1 MAATTSMKTRQAKW
15 GWWRAVGLFLT
26 ACISLFVIGFGL
38 FLRSALRAPDLP
50 PISDGIVALTG
61 GNGRVET
68 SLSLLKQGRG
78 RLLLV
83 SGVDPK
89 VTLQELAPDLPA
101 GLSERITLGREATS
115 TAGNA
120 TETKHWVKA
129 NKLHSLIIVTA
140 GYHMWR
146 AEVEIGRM
154 LPGVRLSP
162 YTVQPPAMKRPFT
175 RGTWNLLLREYG
187 KFLLACIGPV
197 KAFRH
202 TVDAT

>member
-1 MAATTSMKTRQAKW
+1 MAATAAMKEKRPGH
-15 GWWRAVGLFLT
+15 GWWRAAGLFLT
-26 ACISLFVIGFGL
+26 ASLSLVVIGFGL
-38 FLRSALRAPDLP
+38 FLRSALHTPDLP
-50 PISDGIVALTG
+50 PVSDGIVVLTG

-68 SLSLLKQGRG
+68 SLSLLEQERG

-89 VTLQELAPDLPA
+89 VTLQELAPNLPA
-101 GLSERITLGREATS
+101 TLTGRITLGREATS

-129 NKLHSLIIVTA
+129 NRLHSLIIVTA

-146 AEVEIGRM
+146 AELEIRRM
-154 LPGVRLSP
+154 LPGVHLNP
-162 YTVQPPAMKRPFT
+162 YPVQPPAMKRPFT
-175 RGTWNLLLREYG
+175 RGTWNLLVREYG